1 MAQDGSFHCE
11 VEKSKDKDEHGN
23 RVTTIKCHGR
33 LVSDTATQLK
43 ELVKPVIPLGGRI
56 VVDLSDV
63 NFLDSSGLGA
73 LVGLKVSAINQ
84 GLCILEFANMTPR
97 VMELLRITRLTQM
110 FSS

>member
-1 MAQDGSFHCE
+1 MVLALHDG
-11 VEKSKDKDEHGN
+11 
-23 RVTTIKCHGR
+23 
-33 LVSDTATQLK
+33 L
-43 ELVKPVIPLGGRI
+43 
-56 VVDLSDV
+56 VDLHPYIVLVRGAVSRSR
-63 NFLDSSGLGA
+63 LDSSGLGA